1 MRKLALVSVLVAVVA
16 PGCRAWTGDSA
27 PARPDEDGN
36 AATQRMPAVY
46 AAVIRRLATKDF
58 FLGEGPPFE
67 RIFVVRTVGDR
78 YFWTDAPPRPFSPT
92 VERGLLDAFRDLPV
106 RLIAHPD
113 SALVEDRSCRGLA
126 VRRGGVLIGVGPI
139 TEARGEAV
147 TVGTWVVSGCLG
159 KNGQWLTY
167 VLKPA
172 DEGWRVVRTRNLTI
186 A

>member
-1 MRKLALVSVLVAVVA
+1 MRKLALVSVVLAVAA
-16 PGCRAWTGDSA
+16 PGCQAWTSDSA
-27 PARPDEDGN
+27 PARPTEDGD
-36 AATQRMPAVY
+36 AATRRTSAVY
-46 AAVIRRLATKDF
+46 AAVIRRLVAKDF

-67 RIFVVRTVGDR
+67 LIFVVRTVGDR

-92 VERGLLDAFRDLPV
+92 VERGLLDALRDLPV

-113 SALVEDRSCRGLA
+113 TALVDDRSCRGLG

-139 TEARGEAV
+139 ARTRGDAV

-172 DEGWRVVRTRNLTI
+172 DEGWRVVRTRNLAI